1 MSVTG
6 ELVREHQIIERVLQA
21 LQRCVRQAEA
31 GGEVPVARLRAI
43 VTFSRS
49 FIDRCHHGKEEQC
62 LFPCLERLGVPREG
76 GPIGVMLQEH
86 EMGRRLVA
94 QIATALDGYE
104 AGAAGAEAVLEPC
117 RRYGELLGQHIF
129 KENNIL
135 FPMGESLM
143 TEEDQDENRRCFHA
157 REEALGPGEHQRL
170 TALGEELA
178 GDP

>member
-1 MSVTG
+1 MTVTG
-6 ELVREHQIIERVLQA
+6 ELVREHQVIERVLQA

-31 GGEVPVARLRAI
+31 TGQVPVARLRGI

-94 QIATALDGYE
+94 QIAAALDGYE
-104 AGAAGAEAVLEPC
+104 AGTAGAEAVLQPC
-117 RRYGELLGQHIF
+117 RQYGELLGQHIF
-129 KENNIL
+129 KENTIL
-135 FPMGESLM
+135 FPMGDSLM
-143 TEEDQDENRRCFHA
+143 TEQDQDENRRCFHA
-157 REEALGPGEHQRL
+157 REEAMGPGEHQRL
-170 TALGEELA
+170 TALGEELSA
-178 GDP
+178 EP